1 MDVRPGKTK
10 SKKRRGRVMKELA
23 ISGLVLLLI
32 LGVQNSSFAAERP
45 KLSVLVPTKFS
56 PGTNEMFR
64 KNVSDWGRIKG
75 VDVSVEETSYSAL
88 SQRAKAAAG
97 EKGGPDIIEAPAL
110 LAALYHESLIEVDD
124 VATELGNKYGGWYPV
139 TETLSKV
146 GGHWKAI
153 PVNLENHAMLIR
165 KDLLDA
171 AVEKVPPADWT
182 WEDLLRIAK
191 KIKATT
197 GLFGAGFSKGPAI
210 GDASNFAFSV
220 LWCYGGKTVEA
231 DGKTIALDSPETRA
245 ALRFVK
251 RLYDETEIPG
261 VLEWNDLSNNKV
273 YVAGLVGMTGNSG
286 SLYATAKNVNPY
298 IRNNTTIQIY
308 PRGPVAQKHFTG
320 LYSLGI
326 FKHTLYPDLAKDL
339 IGYLFEKERY
349 EAWIATSD
357 GNLSPALREFANH
370 SIWKDP
376 NLKAFVEANNYKVWL
391 GYPGPYTREAA
402 QVMDSFI
409 IVDMMAKVCR
419 GVPIDDSIK
428 WAVDEMK
435 KIYNK

>member
-1 MDVRPGKTK
+1 M
-10 SKKRRGRVMKELA
+10 KKLA

-32 LGVQNSSFAAERP
+32 LGVQSSSFAAEKA
-45 KLSVLVPTKFS
+45 KLTVLVPTKFS

-64 KNVSDWGRIKG
+64 HNVSEWGKVKG
-75 VDVSVEETSYSAL
+75 VDVSVEETSYGAL
-88 SQRAKAAAG
+88 SRRARAAAE
-97 EKGGPDIIEAPAL
+97 EKRGPDIMEAPAL

-153 PVNLENHAMLIR
+153 PVNLENHAIMIR

-171 AVEKVPPADWT
+171 AGEKVPPADWT

-191 KIKATT
+191 KIKLTT
-197 GLFGAGFSKGPAI
+197 GLAGAGFSKGPAI
-210 GDASNFAFSV
+210 GDASNFAYAL
-220 LWCYGGKTVEA
+220 LWSYGGKTVEA

-245 ALRFVK
+245 ALSFVK

-273 YVAGLVGMTGNSG
+273 YLAGLVGMTGNSG
-286 SLYATAKNVNPY
+286 SLYAMAKKENPY
-298 IRNNTTIQIY
+298 VRNNTAIQIY
-308 PRGPVAQKHFTG
+308 PRGPGGQKFFTG
-320 LYSLGI
+320 MYSLGI
-326 FKHTLYPDLAKDL
+326 FKHTNYPDLAKDL
-339 IGYLFEKERY
+339 IRFLFEKERY
-349 EAWIATSD
+349 ESWIATSD

-370 SIWKDP
+370 PIWKDP
-376 NLKAFVEANNYKVWL
+376 NLKAFVEANNYKAAL
-391 GYPGPYTREAA
+391 GYPGPVTREAA
-402 QVMDSFI
+402 QVMDSMI
-409 IVDMMAKVCR
+409 IIDMMGKVCR

-428 WAVDEMK
+428 WAVGEME
-435 KIYNK
+435 KIHSK